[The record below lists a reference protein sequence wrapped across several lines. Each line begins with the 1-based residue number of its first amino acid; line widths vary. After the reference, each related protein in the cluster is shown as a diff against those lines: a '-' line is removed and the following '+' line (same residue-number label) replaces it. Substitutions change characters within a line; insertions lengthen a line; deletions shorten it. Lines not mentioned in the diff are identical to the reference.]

1 MNSEAVRRDPDS
13 SAGYQVR
20 KCHRRFDRLLQ
31 AHLAGHGLKTG
42 YWYYLRVLWIEDG
55 LSQKALSERTNVVEN
70 TTATMIN
77 GMVRDGLVERRRDDQ
92 DKRKSRIELTEYG
105 RSLETE
111 LMHYAVDINRI
122 AAAGIDESEVRTCLS
137 VLQRM
142 SENLACAFDDLKRD
156 TRKSTP
162 RASSQR

>member
-1 MNSEAVRRDPDS
+1 MKRDEVGHDPES

-31 AHLAGHGLKTG
+31 SHLAGHGLKTG

-105 RSLETE
+105 RSLEAE

-122 AAAGIDESEVRTCLS
+122 AAAGIDESEVQTCLS

-142 SENLACAFDDLKRD
+142 SENLACAFDERKAG
-156 TRKSTP
+156 TRKGAGQTSG
-162 RASSQR
+162 